1 MADTKEILVRL
12 KVDETSNEE
21 ADVSNQVGTSNEA
34 TNKND
39 KDKGSKALATYL
51 VTQSLSVAASE
62 VVSWAE
68 YYWNRELTL
77 NDDYIGQR
85 EKNIAMTQ
93 INRGISFAST
103 IGSMTATG
111 ASLGGSWGALAGAIL
126 GTISGT
132 VSIVRSNIQGADQ
145 QNIAIRQSNAQLDF
159 TRARAGWS
167 TSAASIGDNL

>member
-21 ADVSNQVGTSNEA
+21 ADVSNQVNTSNESA
-34 TNKND
+34 TKND
-39 KDKGSKALATYL
+39 KSKGSKALATYL
-51 VTQSLSVAASE
+51 VTQSLSMVTSE

-68 YYWNRELTL
+68 YYWNRTLTL
-77 NDDYIGQR
+77 TDDYVGQR

-93 INRGISFAST
+93 INRAISFAST
-103 IGSMTATG
+103 IGSTAATG
-111 ASLGGSWGALAGAIL
+111 ALFGGPWGAVAGAIV
-126 GTISGT
+126 GAISGT
-132 VSIVRSNIQGADQ
+132 VSIVRSDIQGKDQ
-145 QNIAIRQSNAQLDF
+145 QDIAIRQANAQLDF